1 MTPDHKHIAGLELA
15 RETLNHWPVTGLAAA
30 KLALDQLITQAK
42 STPEPVQGEAVE
54 IVAYMT
60 TAVKVGHLRPHK
72 ALNYLKSAADSQ
84 QDHWFELDCS
94 VSTDELMTVA
104 QHRRIMAAAK
114 PDAELVE
121 LLAEARKSIVYKPS
135 CQDGAV
141 VQCSCEACVLN
152 RIDAKLAELRK
163 GEA

>member
-114 PDAELVE
+114 PDAELVAMLRE
-121 LLAEARKSIVYKPS
+121 TRDWVDSNS
-135 CQDGAV
+135 CHGTDAID
-141 VQCSCEACVLN
+141 LMR
-152 RIDAKLAELRK
+152 RIDVKLAGLRK
-163 GEA
+163 GES